1 MTATIRSRSTP
12 YLSRYLL
19 RSLAGALALAAL
31 LAGCAAPVPRT
42 ADGVPATARLPDNAI
57 PPAPLNDAERQRLGA
72 LNQQILQEQAAV
84 MANEQSAAAWSRA
97 SYYPSTSFSMYYGGW
112 GGGGWGG
119 GVGVGFPG
127 YGWGGYP
134 YGGWW

>member
-1 MTATIRSRSTP
+1 MTATIRSGSP
-12 YLSRYLL
+12 PV
-19 RSLAGALALAAL
+19 LAGALALAAL
-31 LAGCAAPVPRT
+31 LAGCAAPVPRNV
-42 ADGVPATARLPDNAI
+42 DGVPATARLPADTI
-57 PPAPLNDAERQRLGA
+57 PPAQISEAERQRLGA
-72 LNQQILQEQAAV
+72 LNKQILQEQAAV
-84 MANEQSAAAWSRA
+84 MVNQQSAAAWSRA
-97 SYYPSTSFSMYYGGW
+97 SYAPNTSFSLFYNGW